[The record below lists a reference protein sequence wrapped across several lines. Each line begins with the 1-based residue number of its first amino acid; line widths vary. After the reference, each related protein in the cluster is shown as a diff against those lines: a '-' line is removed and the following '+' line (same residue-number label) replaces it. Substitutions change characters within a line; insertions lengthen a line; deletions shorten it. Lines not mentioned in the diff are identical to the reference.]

1 MLQRFFFSRIAFF
14 ISCGFFSGNFFR
26 EGLNCG
32 PVLTK
37 LVLIDLRD
45 KMRLFLD
52 LCNLIIDF
60 SFIRINCRLING
72 FGMR

>member
-32 PVLTK
+32 Q
-37 LVLIDLRD
+37 I
-45 KMRLFLD
+45 LD
-52 LCNLIIDF
+52 LNPVIKAEVYDGF
-60 SFIRINCRLING
+60 YESRI
-72 FGMR
+72 

>member
-1 MLQRFFFSRIAFF
+1 M
-14 ISCGFFSGNFFR
+14 
-26 EGLNCG
+26 
-32 PVLTK
+32 TK